1 MKLSGQQH
9 STDTVLLSGI
19 FDRLSWLSWT
29 KTKDAQKGINQ
40 PKPIMSMFVNVEKDS
55 KGFESGEDF
64 MKERDR
70 IVGSLKGGE

>member
-1 MKLSGQQH
+1 
-9 STDTVLLSGI
+9 
-19 FDRLSWLSWT
+19 
-29 KTKDAQKGINQ
+29 
-40 PKPIMSMFVNVEKDS
+40 MFVNVEKDS